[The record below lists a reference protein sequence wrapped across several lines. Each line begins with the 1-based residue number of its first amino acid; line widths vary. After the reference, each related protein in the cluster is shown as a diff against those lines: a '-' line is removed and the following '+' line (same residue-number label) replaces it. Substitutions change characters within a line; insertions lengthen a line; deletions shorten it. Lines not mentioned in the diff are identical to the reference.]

1 MTVANV
7 TSSGGADDEGGCTG
21 QGVGYWVSLH
31 LLLNF
36 VMNPKLL
43 LKHKVLKIKK
53 RSIFPVLKKIAE
65 L

>member
-7 TSSGGADDEGGCTG
+7 TSSGGADDEGGYTG
-21 QGVGYWVSLH
+21 QGVGYGVSLH

-36 VMNPKLL
+36 VMKPKLL

-53 RSIFPVLKKIAE
+53 KVYFSSS
-65 L
+65 